1 VLTRVGL
8 LGAGRIGAL
17 HGSTLVADPGVER
30 VVVGDVDAERAEA
43 LAGKLDSEHGTIEEV
58 MRSGPDA
65 VVIAASTSAHAGLI
79 RDAVEAGIPAF
90 CEKPVAL
97 GYEET
102 LEIFEKVESGGAVLQ
117 SGFQRRFDAGYVE
130 ARPLIDSGAL
140 GTLYSLRLATHDP
153 EPPHEGYI
161 PTSGGIFRDLHIHDF
176 DILRW
181 LAGSE
186 VEEVYAVGSVRG
198 FDVFSR
204 YGDVDTAAALI
215 KMEDGVVAVL
225 TGGRHDPL
233 GYDVRAEV
241 FGSGD
246 SIAVGLDGRT
256 PLRSLEPGSRKGPV
270 GPRGKVDEAGLSV
283 PEDVSVVGYD
293 NMYLAELALVSL
305 TSVDQPRRDMGVLVA
320 RLLLE
325 RVESERTEPRR
336 EVLKPRLIRRPPP
349 LRQLQA
355 KASPRSAQE

>member
-1 VLTRVGL
+1 

-17 HGSTLVADPGVER
+17 HGSTLAADPGVER
-30 VVVGDVDAERAEA
+30 VVVGDVDAERAQA
-43 LAGKLDSEHGTIEEV
+43 LAGRLGSEYGTIEEV
-58 MRSGPDA
+58 MRSRPDA

-79 RDAVEAGIPAF
+79 RDAVDAGIPAF

-102 LEIFEKVESGGAVLQ
+102 LEIVEKVESGGAVLQ
-117 SGFQRRFDAGYVE
+117 IGFQRRFDAGYVE
-130 ARPLIDSGAL
+130 AKRLVYCGAL

-186 VEEVYAVGSVRG
+186 AEEVYAVGSVRG

-204 YGDVDTAAALI
+204 HGDVDTAAALI
-215 KMEDGVVAVL
+215 RMEDGVVAVL

-256 PLRSLEPGSRKGPV
+256 PLRSVESGMPPPEKPYPNFQARFEDAYRAELRHFLRLARGEAENPCTARDALEALRIAMAA
-270 GPRGKVDEAGLSV
+270 DLS
-283 PEDVSVVGYD
+283 
-293 NMYLAELALVSL
+293 LAE
-305 TSVDQPRRDMGVLVA
+305 
-320 RLLLE
+320 
-325 RVESERTEPRR
+325 
-336 EVLKPRLIRRPPP
+336 RRPVR
-349 LRQLQA
+349 L
-355 KASPRSAQE
+355 SEVG

>member
-1 VLTRVGL
+1 M
-8 LGAGRIGAL
+8 GAGRIGAL
-17 HGSTLVADPGVER
+17 HGSTLAADPGVER
-30 VVVGDVDAERAEA
+30 VVVGDVDAERAQA
-43 LAGKLDSEHGTIEEV
+43 LAGRLGSEYGTIEEV
-58 MRSGPDA
+58 MRSRPDA

-79 RDAVEAGIPAF
+79 RDAVDAGIPAF

-102 LEIFEKVESGGAVLQ
+102 LEIVEKVESGGAVLQ
-117 SGFQRRFDAGYVE
+117 IGFQRRFDAGYVE
-130 ARPLIDSGAL
+130 AKRLVYSGAL

-186 VEEVYAVGSVRG
+186 AEEVYAVGSVRG

-204 YGDVDTAAALI
+204 HGDVDTAAALI
-215 KMEDGVVAVL
+215 RMEDGVVAVL

-256 PLRSLEPGSRKGPV
+256 PLRSVESGMPPPEKPYPNFQARFEDAYRAELRHFLRLARGEAENPCTARDALEALRIAMAADFS
-270 GPRGKVDEAGLSV
+270 
-283 PEDVSVVGYD
+283 
-293 NMYLAELALVSL
+293 LAE
-305 TSVDQPRRDMGVLVA
+305 
-320 RLLLE
+320 
-325 RVESERTEPRR
+325 
-336 EVLKPRLIRRPPP
+336 RRPVR
-349 LRQLQA
+349 L
-355 KASPRSAQE
+355 SEVG

>member
-1 VLTRVGL
+1 M
-8 LGAGRIGAL
+8 GAGRIGAL
-17 HGSTLVADPGVER
+17 HGSTLAADPGVER
-30 VVVGDVDAERAEA
+30 VVVGDVDAERAQA
-43 LAGKLDSEHGTIEEV
+43 LAGRLGSEYGTIEEV
-58 MRSGPDA
+58 MRSRPDA

-79 RDAVEAGIPAF
+79 RDAVDAGIPAF

-102 LEIFEKVESGGAVLQ
+102 LEIVEKVESGGAVLQ
-117 SGFQRRFDAGYVE
+117 IGFQRRFDAGYVE
-130 ARPLIDSGAL
+130 AKRLVYSGAL

-186 VEEVYAVGSVRG
+186 AEEVYAVGSVRG

-204 YGDVDTAAALI
+204 HGDVDTAAALI
-215 KMEDGVVAVL
+215 RMEDGVVAVL

-246 SIAVGLDGRT
+246 SIAVGLDGRS
-256 PLRSLEPGSRKGPV
+256 PLRSVESGMPPPEKPYPNFQARFEDAYRAELRHFLRLARGEAENPCTARDALEALRIAMAADFS
-270 GPRGKVDEAGLSV
+270 
-283 PEDVSVVGYD
+283 
-293 NMYLAELALVSL
+293 LAE
-305 TSVDQPRRDMGVLVA
+305 
-320 RLLLE
+320 
-325 RVESERTEPRR
+325 
-336 EVLKPRLIRRPPP
+336 RRPVR
-349 LRQLQA
+349 L
-355 KASPRSAQE
+355 SEVG